1 MIVDFT
7 IKNFRS
13 LRDEQTLSFYAERL
27 PHHLSG
33 NIHYPSDDIGVL
45 ATAGISSA
53 SSISSALM
61 TETFLT
67 AAKENA
73 ERINQQ
79 TIAASEFDET
89 KP

>member
-45 ATAGISSA
+45 QQQ
-53 SSISSALM
+53 ALAVPAVY
-61 TETFLT
+61 L
-67 AAKENA
+67 AL
-73 ERINQQ
+73 
-79 TIAASEFDET
+79 
-89 KP
+89 